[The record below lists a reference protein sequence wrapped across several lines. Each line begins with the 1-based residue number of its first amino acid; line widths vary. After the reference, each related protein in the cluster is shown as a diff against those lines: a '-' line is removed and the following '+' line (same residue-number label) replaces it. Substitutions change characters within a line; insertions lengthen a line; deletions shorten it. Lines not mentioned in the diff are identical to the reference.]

1 MLILSNGTYL
11 CRNCQYHYVESVMTE
26 DLKPSDIFKIRLRA
40 ARDLRQINQ
49 TELALKAKLPPSS
62 IAHFESGSRKPSFDN
77 LKRLANALDVSSD
90 YLLGRS
96 DDPAV
101 AQSSDT
107 LYRDVA
113 QLSAE
118 DREMAEK
125 FIRMLQSG
133 RKKDGGDP

>member
-1 MLILSNGTYL
+1 
-11 CRNCQYHYVESVMTE
+11 MTE

-40 ARDLRQINQ
+40 ARDLRQLNQ

-77 LKRLANALDVSSD
+77 LKRLASALDVSSD

-113 QLSAE
+113 KLSAE

>member
-1 MLILSNGTYL
+1 
-11 CRNCQYHYVESVMTE
+11 MTE
-26 DLKPSDIFKIRLRA
+26 EKSPSDIFKVRLRA
-40 ARDLRQINQ
+40 ARELRELNQ

-77 LKRLANALDVSSD
+77 LKRLAGALDVSSD

-101 AQSSDT
+101 AQSADT
-107 LYRDVA
+107 LYRDVSR
-113 QLSAE
+113 LSDE
-118 DREMAEK
+118 DRKMAEK

-133 RKKDGGDP
+133 RKESEDQ

>member
-1 MLILSNGTYL
+1 
-11 CRNCQYHYVESVMTE
+11 MTE
-26 DLKPSDIFKIRLRA
+26 EEKPSEIFKSRLRA

-77 LKRLANALDVSSD
+77 LKRLASALDVSSD
-90 YLLGRS
+90 YLLGRV

-113 QLSAE
+113 LLSAE

-125 FIRMLQSG
+125 FIRMLHAG
-133 RKKDGGDP
+133 RKKDDSNP